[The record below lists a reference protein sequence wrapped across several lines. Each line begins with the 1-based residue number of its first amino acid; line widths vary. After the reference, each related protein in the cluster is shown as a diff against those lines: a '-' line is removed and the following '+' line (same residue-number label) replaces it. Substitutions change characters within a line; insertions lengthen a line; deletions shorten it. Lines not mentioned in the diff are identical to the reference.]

1 MKHDLSCFD
10 QNSSVDDCCLNCSSS
25 TLLAGCINLFIN
37 FMLNVSSIIQSRVPC
52 VLSRMWSHMR
62 YGKLLNYKDAH
73 EQEDVFLSVPAESNS
88 GKSWHFKLPLMFSI
102 TVWGKRWN
110 FAHLFHCCTTYS
122 MSLSLRC
129 WSFDLIFTGSWRLS
143 TYMVTNFLQ
152 ILQLF
157 FASFLFQSAQIR
169 QIICDCFS
177 GWINTW
183 LTRNSRSL
191 KKASFRFPCTCKQSP
206 PLERILYWFTA
217 LLINIVGK
225 SNAH

>member
-88 GKSWHFKLPLMFSI
+88 GKSWHFKLPLMF
-102 TVWGKRWN
+102 
-110 FAHLFHCCTTYS
+110 
-122 MSLSLRC
+122 
-129 WSFDLIFTGSWRLS
+129 FDL
-143 TYMVTNFLQ
+143 LQ
-152 ILQLF
+152 SGERDEI
-157 FASFLFQSAQIR
+157 SP
-169 QIICDCFS
+169 ICFIAVPLVACLLALDVDPS
-177 GWINTW
+177 IWSSLAADGWARTW
-183 LTRNSRSL
+183 
-191 KKASFRFPCTCKQSP
+191 
-206 PLERILYWFTA
+206 
-217 LLINIVGK
+217 
-225 SNAH
+225 

>member
-1 MKHDLSCFD
+1 MLTNKRMCFCLC
-10 QNSSVDDCCLNCSSS
+10 QQRATQARVDISNC
-25 TLLAGCINLFIN
+25 
-37 FMLNVSSIIQSRVPC
+37 
-52 VLSRMWSHMR
+52 
-62 YGKLLNYKDAH
+62 
-73 EQEDVFLSVPAESNS
+73 
-88 GKSWHFKLPLMFSI
+88 PLCFRFI

-122 MSLSLRC
+122 MSLNLRC
-129 WSFDLIFTGSWRLS
+129 WSFDLIFTGSSRLS

-157 FASFLFQSAQIR
+157 LASFLFQSAQIR

>member
-88 GKSWHFKLPLMFSI
+88 GKSWHFKLPRMFSI
-102 TVWGKRWN
+102 YYSLGKEMKFRPFVSLLYHLACLLTLDVDPSIWSSLA
-110 FAHLFHCCTTYS
+110 AH
-122 MSLSLRC
+122 
-129 WSFDLIFTGSWRLS
+129 
-143 TYMVTNFLQ
+143 
-152 ILQLF
+152 
-157 FASFLFQSAQIR
+157 
-169 QIICDCFS
+169 
-177 GWINTW
+177 GWARTW
-183 LTRNSRSL
+183 
-191 KKASFRFPCTCKQSP
+191 
-206 PLERILYWFTA
+206 
-217 LLINIVGK
+217 
-225 SNAH
+225 